1 MRPAKEQMA
10 ALARGAVDLIDA
22 DDLERR
28 IGSGRPLR
36 VKTGFDPTS
45 ADLHLGHTVLFTKMR
60 QFQDL
65 GHTVIF
71 LIGDFT
77 AMIGDPSGQNATRP
91 MVERETIERNAELF
105 AEQAFKVLDRELT
118 EVRRNSEWM
127 GGMGADGLIRLA
139 QGHTVARMLE
149 RRDFARRHRENR
161 PIAVHEFL
169 YPIVQGYD
177 SVMLE
182 CDVELGGT
190 DQLFNLTVGRTLQ
203 ERAGQAPQV
212 VLTMP
217 LLPGIRGEE
226 KMSKSSGNYV
236 GIDEPARE
244 MYAKLMSI
252 TDGRMWQYYEL
263 LSLEESGEVERRR
276 KAASGGGPKAMEAKD
291 ALAFELAARYHGDGA
306 AEDARQAFRAA
317 FRDREVPDDLQEI
330 AVAAPGGATALSAAL
345 KQAGLVPSLSQCRR
359 LFSQGGI
366 RIGDE
371 RVTEDRE
378 LKPGE
383 AFVVR
388 VGKRKGA
395 KLTVTGGNRAEA

>member
-1 MRPAKEQMA
+1 MA
-10 ALARGAVDLIDA
+10 ALTRGAVDLIDA
-22 DDLERR
+22 DDLEKRL
-28 IGSGRPLR
+28 GSGRPLR

-77 AMIGDPSGQNATRP
+77 AMIGDPTGQNATRP
-91 MVERETIERNAELF
+91 MVEREAIERNAELF
-105 AEQAFKVLDRELT
+105 AEQAFKVLDREKT

-127 GGMGADGLIRLA
+127 GGLGADGMIRLA

-149 RRDFARRHRENR
+149 RRDFAQRYRERR

-190 DQLFNLTVGRTLQ
+190 DQLFNLTVGRALQ

-217 LLPGIRGEE
+217 LLSGIRGEE

-252 TDGRMWQYYEL
+252 TDGRMWHYYEL
-263 LSLEESGEVERRR
+263 LSLADSGEIERRR
-276 KAASGGGPKAMEAKD
+276 KAAGGGGPKAMEAKD
-291 ALAFELAARYHGDGA
+291 ALAYELAARYHGDKA

-317 FRDREVPDDLQEI
+317 FRDHEVPDDLPKVT
-330 AVAAPGGATALSAAL
+330 VAAQGGGIALTAAL
-345 KQAGLVPSLSQCRR
+345 KEAGLVPSLSQGRR
-359 LFSQGGI
+359 LLSQGGI

-371 RVTEDRE
+371 KVSEDRE
-378 LKPGE
+378 LRPGE
-383 AFVVR
+383 TVVVR
-388 VGKRKGA
+388 VGKRHGA
-395 KLTVTGGNRAEA
+395 RLTVTG